1 MRPEEVLICRIFEQ
15 AVEDYRDLKKRK
27 IESRDTGH
35 GTEYSIKDIEKFF
48 SSKWCGRLLEIID
61 CNLSGKDILA
71 KLQAQCT

>member
-35 GTEYSIKDIEKFF
+35 GIEYSIKDIENFF
-48 SSKWCGRLLEIID
+48 GSKWCGRLLEIID
-61 CNLSGKDILA
+61 CNLSGKDILT